1 MFNAP
6 SFHDLFLGGFM
17 CDTAADGVGLSNSV
31 PKEERLARAGLRS
44 ADLAE
49 LMPFARALADAR
61 ENRDSHIGFVGYN
74 KTAAGNKVLIAV
86 DREYDLAVP
95 NAVAE
100 ALREKGAHVDILI
113 ADMGNP
119 DREFDYLDEV
129 EVIMRREPWDSN
141 PRRWEGMPYIEEF
154 ALRRGYDLLIH
165 GKGGPIPKT
174 DFRYEQIP
182 WLRSEHFL
190 QRSTTYPLDL
200 HLLINKKTWDPI
212 WEYGRGGRA
221 RLTDAEGTDIAWTYW
236 DEYYDGTRYG
246 FSATPRNGHLFGHP
260 VPPIIAKEDA
270 AGVVAG
276 TTSHFSRAFPQVKV
290 ELEGGQ
296 VVKVTGGA
304 AYGDA
309 WRALLEESRRTQYPC
324 FPRPGLFYL
333 WEVAIGTNPKIKRP
347 SHIERHSS
355 GGFEWERRRS
365 GVIHMGFGTLWRSA
379 EEKWAGEH
387 GILYGH
393 LHIHLLFPTFTIT
406 TKSGKDHTIIRNGR
420 LTALDD
426 PEVRTLAKKYGDPD
440 ELLREDWI
448 AQIPGIT
455 APGSYDDYARNP
467 GQWIYK

>member
-1 MFNAP
+1 
-6 SFHDLFLGGFM
+6 M
-17 CDTAADGVGLSNSV
+17 CETAEDGIGISNSV
-31 PKEERLARAGLRS
+31 PAREQLKRLGLRS
-44 ADLAE
+44 ADLSE
-49 LMPFARALADAR
+49 LMPFARDLANAR

-74 KTAAGNKVLIAV
+74 KTVPGNKVLIAV

-100 ALREKGAHVDILI
+100 ALREKGAHVDVLV
-113 ADMGNP
+113 ADMGDP
-119 DREFDYLDEV
+119 DREFDHLDEV
-129 EVIMRREPWDSN
+129 RVIMRREPWEHN
-141 PRRWEGMPYIEEF
+141 PRRWEGMPYIEDF
-154 ALRRGYDLLIH
+154 ALRGGYDLLIH

-182 WLRSEHFL
+182 WLRTEHFL
-190 QRSTTYPLDL
+190 QHSTTYPLDL

-221 RLTDAEGTDIAWTYW
+221 RLTDAEGTDISWTYW
-236 DEYYDGTRYG
+236 EEYYDGTRYG
-246 FSATPRNGHLFGHP
+246 FSSTPRNGHLFGHP
-260 VPPIIAKEDA
+260 VPLIIAREDA

-276 TTSHFSRAFPQVKV
+276 TTSHFSRAFPQVRV
-290 ELEGGQ
+290 ELAGGQ
-296 VVKVTGGA
+296 IVNIIGGA
-304 AYGDA
+304 DYGDA
-309 WRALLEESRRTQYPC
+309 WRDLLEESQQTQYPC

-333 WEVAIGTNPKIKRP
+333 WEVAIGTNPKIFRP

-379 EEKWAGEH
+379 EEKWAGER

-393 LHIHLLFPTFTIT
+393 LHIHLLFPTLTVT
-406 TKSGKDHTIIRNGR
+406 TRSGKDYTIIRNGR

-426 PEVRTLAKKYGDPD
+426 PEVRKLAEKHGDPN

-448 AQIPGIT
+448 PQIPGIT
-455 APGSYDDYARNP
+455 SAGSYDEYAKNP
-467 GQWIYK
+467 GAWIYNQKS

>member
-1 MFNAP
+1 
-6 SFHDLFLGGFM
+6 M
-17 CDTAADGVGLSNSV
+17 CDTTEDGVGITNVV
-31 PKEERLARAGLRS
+31 PANEQLKRLGLRS
-44 ADLAE
+44 ADLAALLPMARE
-49 LMPFARALADAR
+49 LANWR

-74 KTAAGNKVLIAV
+74 KTVSGNKVLIAV

-100 ALREKGAHVDILI
+100 ALREKGAHVDVLVV
-113 ADMGNP
+113 DMGDP
-119 DREFDYLDEV
+119 DREFDHLDEV
-129 EVIMRREPWDSN
+129 RVIMRREPWDKNS
-141 PRRWEGMPYIEEF
+141 RRWEGMPYIEDF
-154 ALRRGYDLLIH
+154 ALRGGYDLLIH

-174 DFRYEQIP
+174 QFRYEQIP
-182 WLRSEHFL
+182 WLRTEHFL

-212 WEYGRGGRA
+212 WDYGRGGRA
-221 RLTDAEGTDIAWTYW
+221 RLTDPEGTDISWTYW

-296 VVKVTGGA
+296 IAKVAGGA

-309 WRALLEESRRTQYPC
+309 WRDLLEESKGTHYPC
-324 FPRPGLFYL
+324 FPRSGLFYL
-333 WEVAIGTNPKIKRP
+333 WEVAIGTNPKILRP

-379 EEKWAGEH
+379 EEKWAGEQ
-387 GILYGH
+387 GFLYGH

-406 TKSGKDHTIIRNGR
+406 TKSGREYTIIRDGR

-426 PEVRTLAKKYGDPD
+426 AEVRKLAEKYGDPD
-440 ELLREDWI
+440 DLLREDWI
-448 AQIPGIT
+448 PEMPGIT
-455 APGSYDDYARNP
+455 LSGSYDEYARNP
-467 GQWIYK
+467 GAWIYK

>member
-1 MFNAP
+1 V
-6 SFHDLFLGGFM
+6 
-17 CDTAADGVGLSNSV
+17 CDVGDESVGISNSV
-31 PKEERLARAGLRS
+31 PDEERLKRLGLRS
-44 ADLAE
+44 ADIADL
-49 LMPFARALADAR
+49 LPFARELANWR

-74 KTAAGNKVLIAV
+74 KTVPGNKVLIAV
-86 DREYDLAVP
+86 DREYDPVVP
-95 NAVAE
+95 NAVAA
-100 ALREKGAHVDILI
+100 ALREKGAHVDVLI
-113 ADMGNP
+113 ADIGEP
-119 DREFDYLDEV
+119 DREFDFLDEV
-129 EVIMRREPWDSN
+129 RVIMRREPWNKN
-141 PRRWEGMPYIEEF
+141 PRRWEGVPYIENF
-154 ALRRGYDLLIH
+154 AAQRGYDLLIH

-174 DFRYEQIP
+174 DYRYEQIP
-182 WLRSEHFL
+182 WLRREHFL

-212 WEYGRGGRA
+212 WEHGRGGGA
-221 RLTDAEGTDIAWTYW
+221 RLTDAEGTDISWTYW

-246 FSATPRNGHLFGHP
+246 FSSTPRNGHLFGHP

-296 VVKVTGGA
+296 IVKIVGGA

-309 WRALLEESRRTQYPC
+309 WRDLLKESKRTQYPC

-333 WEVAIGTNPKIKRP
+333 WEVAIGTNPKVLRP
-347 SHIERHSS
+347 THIERHSS

-379 EEKWAGEH
+379 EEKWAGER

-393 LHIHLLFPTFTIT
+393 LHIHLLFPTFTVT
-406 TKSGKDHTIIRNGR
+406 ARNGKEYTIIRNGR

-426 PEVRTLAKKYGDPD
+426 PEVRKLAEKYGDPD
-440 ELLREDWI
+440 DLLKEDWI
-448 AQIPGIT
+448 PQIPGIT
-455 APGSYDDYARNP
+455 CAGSYEEYAQDP
-467 GQWIYK
+467 GAWIYNQKS

>member
-1 MFNAP
+1 
-6 SFHDLFLGGFM
+6 M
-17 CDTAADGVGLSNSV
+17 CDTADDGVGMSRSV
-31 PKEERLARAGLRS
+31 PEGQLKHPGLRS
-44 ADLAE
+44 AGIAE
-49 LMPFARALADAR
+49 LLPLARELADWR
-61 ENRDSHIGFVGYN
+61 ENRDSHIGFIGYN
-74 KTAAGNKVLIAV
+74 KTIAGNKVLIAV

-95 NAVAE
+95 NALAE
-100 ALREKGAHVDILI
+100 ALREKGAQVDILI
-113 ADMGNP
+113 ADMGEP
-119 DREFDYLDEV
+119 DREFDFLDEV
-129 EVIMRREPWDSN
+129 RVIMRREPWDKN
-141 PRRWEGMPYIEEF
+141 PRRWEGMPYIEDF
-154 ALRRGYDLLIH
+154 AARRGYDLLIH
-165 GKGGPIPKT
+165 GKGGPIPRT

-182 WLRSEHFL
+182 WLRTEHLL

-221 RLTDAEGTDIAWTYW
+221 RLTDAEGTDISWTYW

-246 FSATPRNGHLFGHP
+246 FSSIPRNGHLFGHP

-276 TTSHFSRAFPQVKV
+276 TTSHFSRAFPQVEV

-296 VVKVTGGA
+296 IVKIVGGA

-309 WRALLEESRRTQYPC
+309 WRDLLEESKHTQYPC

-333 WEVAIGTNPKIKRP
+333 WEAAIGTNPKIIRP
-347 SHIERHSS
+347 TRIDRHSS

-379 EEKWAGEH
+379 EEKWAGER

-393 LHIHLLFPTFTIT
+393 LHIHLLFPTFTVT
-406 TKSGKDHTIIRNGR
+406 AKGGKEYTIIRDGR

-426 PEVRTLAKKYGDPD
+426 TEVRELAQKYGDPD
-440 ELLREDWI
+440 DLLKEDWI
-448 AQIPGIT
+448 PQIPGIT
-455 APGSYDDYARNP
+455 CAGSYEQYSRDP
-467 GQWIYK
+467 GKWIYNPKL